1 MLAKCLFRREFT
13 YTAVRLAVVIIVWF
27 FWLRSPL
34 APDYVTAPAHH
45 NASAEQNVM
54 SLKHSLTKEHEKG
67 V

>member
-34 APDYVTAPAHH
+34 APDYVTAPDR
-45 NASAEQNVM
+45 SR
-54 SLKHSLTKEHEKG
+54 SP
-67 V
+67 